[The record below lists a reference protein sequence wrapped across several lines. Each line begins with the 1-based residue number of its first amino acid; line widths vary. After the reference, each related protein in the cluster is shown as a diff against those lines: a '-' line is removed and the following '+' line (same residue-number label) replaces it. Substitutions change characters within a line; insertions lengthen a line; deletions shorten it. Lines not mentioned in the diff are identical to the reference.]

1 MLQLYWK
8 KGVDVIQFLAE
19 NSGDPHLLRIKE
31 TAEHHARLK
40 ESSSQSSEADKAASQ
55 DSTDDGKKEKKEE
68 EEGQV
73 IESSS
78 ALSHKA
84 TNTKQ
89 RNKSLK
95 EEKAIFENIEDCLSS
110 GYQVRLV

>member
-1 MLQLYWK
+1 M
-8 KGVDVIQFLAE
+8 
-19 NSGDPHLLRIKE
+19 LRIKE

-95 EEKAIFENIEDCLSS
+95 EEKAIFENIEETSAGHCIQTVKELQTVPVIVSADLTVCPP
-110 GYQVRLV
+110 VIK